1 MADIATDKF
10 LQAYGNF
17 LVQAWGMPPLK
28 NRFKK
33 DPEVV
38 LKEFGLDPEGAK
50 VIVEPP
56 GPKTTKA
63 TPESAAALWNDGK
76 KAGTI
81 RFIFPEEPPSDLST
95 KTLTD
100 SQLEAVA
107 GGMLESTGD
116 YCCCCTPC
124 CCCT

>member
-1 MADIATDKF
+1 MPDIATDKF

-17 LVQAWGMPPLK
+17 LVQAWGLPPLK

-50 VIVEPP
+50 VIIEAP
-56 GPKTTKA
+56 GAKSVQT
-63 TPESAAALWNDGK
+63 TPESAAQLWNDGK

-81 RFIFPEEPPSDLST
+81 RFVFPEEPPSDLKT

-107 GGMLESTGD
+107 GGAEAVMGD